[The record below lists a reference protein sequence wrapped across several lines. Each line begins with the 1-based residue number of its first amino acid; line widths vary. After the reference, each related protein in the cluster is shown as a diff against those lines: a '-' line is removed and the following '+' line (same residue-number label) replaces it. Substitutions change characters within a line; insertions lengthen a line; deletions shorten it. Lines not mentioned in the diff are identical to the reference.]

1 MANTWL
7 IEWRIRSNRSLSLV
21 LGRVIIGASVPVVV
35 LAGPDDMDG
44 AAAVTGTNPSWGNGK
59 RRSYAAF
66 LGLAHGHYPSVVVL
80 AVVRVPTGR

>member
-1 MANTWL
+1 
-7 IEWRIRSNRSLSLV
+7 
-21 LGRVIIGASVPVVV
+21 
-35 LAGPDDMDG
+35 MDG